1 MRSIN
6 PPLPRV
12 VSRACTKLS
21 INHRF
26 PTLHHKFHVCI
37 HFSLIQLTNR
47 LSRGFDGFRVRFR
60 VSNSGVRSSNDFST
74 EWMSLWLESLNRSVI
89 NALFIGGLTWGG
101 SLYIHI
107 RGESGGKKVYSSG
120 TMLLQ
125 GWLPVSRRAYIT
137 RVSPLRILSARGGGA
152 KLSCKF
158 LFSLNKYIYE
168 SSSYE

>member
-12 VSRACTKLS
+12 LSRACTKLS

-137 RVSPLRILSARGGGA
+137 RVSPLRVLSARGGGA

-158 LFSLNKYIYE
+158 LFSINIYE